1 MMNQLWN
8 PGIGRRATLR
18 FAASALALGAL
29 AILTGCDRKPAE
41 PVAAASA
48 PATIT
53 AAAKRPFEG
62 QTVTVAVGSFMS
74 GGVNM
79 FKDEWEKRSGARLQV
94 VEIPFGDLYQ
104 RLFASFTTGA
114 GEFDVA
120 IYAANWI
127 PEFAANKSILSLEKY
142 YGSKDNWDDVL
153 DKTKRI
159 MYVGAERYSV
169 PLDGDVLMGYYRK
182 DALEN
187 DAHKQKFKA
196 KYGYDLAP
204 PTTWKQYRDIAA
216 FFNGWDWSGDGKPD
230 FGVLE
235 AQGPKDVGP
244 FILVS
249 RVASYAANPKVPG
262 GLFFDPDTMEP
273 SVNNPGWVQ
282 ALQDW
287 VDIKK
292 FGPPEMATM
301 GGGTMR
307 GNFVAGN
314 YALAIDWADVG
325 IQAQDESASIVKGK
339 LGYFMLPGSPRVW
352 NIKTKAWDQFPEPQ
366 RAPYMGWGGW
376 HGSVAANSK
385 APDAAWDFLNFID
398 SNENA
403 LRAVTTPGTARNPYR
418 KQHFSD
424 LKRWEEA
431 AVKYKDPAQYLEVQQ
446 ESFTHPNTQYDLRIP
461 KAGRY
466 FEVLDNWMQQ
476 ALAGTKTPKQALDK
490 TAEEWKR
497 ITAEAGLDKQK
508 QLYRDLYQIK

>member
-1 MMNQLWN
+1 MNHLCKPGLHRRPLW
-8 PGIGRRATLR
+8 RM
-18 FAASALALGAL
+18 AASAVAFS
-29 AILTGCDRKPAE
+29 AIAVLSGCDRKPAE
-41 PVAAASA
+41 PAAGASA
-48 PATIT
+48 PTATT
-53 AAAKRPFEG
+53 TAAKRPFEG

-74 GGVNM
+74 SGVNM
-79 FKDEWEKRSGARLQV
+79 FKEEWEKRSGARLQV

-104 RLFASFTTGA
+104 RLFASFSTGA

-127 PEFAANKSILSLEKY
+127 PEFAANKNILSLEKY
-142 YGSKDNWDDVL
+142 YGAKNNWDDVL

-187 DAHKQKFKA
+187 DGNKQKFKA
-196 KYGYDLAP
+196 KYGYDLAAP
-204 PTTWKQYRDIAA
+204 ATWKQYRDIAE

-262 GLFFDPDTMEP
+262 GLFFDPETMEP

-292 FGPPEMATM
+292 FGPAEMATM

-339 LGYFMLPGSPRVW
+339 LGYFVLPGSQKVW

-385 APDAAWDFLNFID
+385 SPNAAADFLNFID
-398 SNENA
+398 STENA

-424 LKRWEEA
+424 PARWESA
-431 AVKYKDPAQYLEVQQ
+431 AVKYKDPAPYLEVQQ
-446 ESFTHPNTQYDLRIP
+446 QSFTNPNTQYDLRIP

-476 ALAGTKTPKQALDK
+476 ALAGTMTPKQALDK
-490 TAEEWKR
+490 TAEDWKR
-497 ITAEAGLDKQK
+497 ITNEAGRDKQL
-508 QLYRDLYQIK
+508 QLYRDLYEIK

>member
-1 MMNQLWN
+1 MNQTSS
-8 PGIGRRATLR
+8 PSRGRRATLR
-18 FAASALALGAL
+18 IAVGAFALGAL
-29 AILTGCDRKPAE
+29 PILSGCDRKATE
-41 PVAAASA
+41 SAARVSA
-48 PATIT
+48 PATAEAT
-53 AAAKRPFEG
+53 KPFAG

-74 GGVNM
+74 SGVNM
-79 FKDEWEKRSGARLQV
+79 FKDEWEKRTGARLQV

-120 IYAANWI
+120 IYASNWI
-127 PEFAANKSILSLEKY
+127 PEFALNKNILSLEKY
-142 YGSKDNWDDVL
+142 YGGKDNWDDVL

-159 MYVGAERYSV
+159 MYVGSERYSV
-169 PLDGDVLMGYYRK
+169 PLDGDVLIGYYRK

-187 DAHKQKFKA
+187 DANKKKFKA

-204 PTTWKQYRDIAA
+204 PTTWKQYHDIAE
-216 FFNGWDWSGDGKPD
+216 FFTGWDWSGDGKPD
-230 FGVLE
+230 YGVLE

-262 GLFFDPDTMEP
+262 SLFFNPDTMEP
-273 SVNNPGWVQ
+273 SVNDPGWVQ

-325 IQAQDESASIVKGK
+325 IQAQDEAASIVKDK
-339 LGYFMLPGSPRVW
+339 LGYFVLPGSTKVW
-352 NIKTKAWDQFPEPQ
+352 NINSKGWDQFAEPQ
-366 RAPYMGWGGW
+366 HAPYMGWGGW
-376 HGSVAANSK
+376 HGSVATNSK
-385 APDAAWDFLNFID
+385 SPDAAWDFLNFID
-398 SNENA
+398 STDNSF
-403 LRAVTTPGTARNPYR
+403 RAVTTAGTARNPYR

-424 LKRWEEA
+424 PKRWEEA
-431 AVKYKDPAQYLEVQQ
+431 PVKYKDPAPYLAALQQ
-446 ESFTHPNTQYDLRIP
+446 SLDHPNAQYDLRIP

-476 ALAGTKTPKQALDK
+476 ALAGSMTPKQALDK

-497 ITAEAGLDKQK
+497 ITNEAGVEKQK
-508 QLYRDLYQIK
+508 QLYRSIYQMQ